1 MDFDKLR
8 VIFGYFFKANPKMR
22 SDNYDCTNQLTQKL
36 ISLYLLNQLMDFDS
50 LRVILEFFNT
60 MVRSLYTSADMKKD
74 IFITSHPIDRFWQFK
89 SHFGVVFLVQSDGE
103 VSVYISLHGKRHI

>member
-74 IFITSHPIDRFWQFK
+74 ISITSDTVDRFQSVRGQF
-89 SHFGVVFLVQSDGE
+89 SFSRPIHW
-103 VSVYISLHGKRHI
+103 

>member
-60 MVRSLYTSADMKKD
+60 MVRSLYTSADTK
-74 IFITSHPIDRFWQFK
+74 IDFTVSFEPVDGFWQFK
-89 SHFGVVFLVQSDGE
+89 SLFV
-103 VSVYISLHGKRHI
+103 HIR